1 LLVLIKNTLMAGTDV
16 KQAGY
21 VTQIIGPV
29 LDVVFPSGKL
39 PKVYNAIKIVGG
51 DDKVV
56 VCEVQQL
63 LGDNQ
68 VRAVSMSSTDGLKRG
83 IEVIDTGAPISVPVG
98 VPTLGRIFNVLG
110 EPVDE
115 LSEMSSTGET
125 LPIHRSAPA
134 FTDLETK
141 PAVFETG
148 IKVVDLLAP
157 YRRGGK
163 IGLFGGAGV
172 GKTVLIMEL
181 INNIAKAHGGVSVFG
196 GVGERTR
203 EGNDLYMEMKE
214 SGVINDAKLTDSKVA
229 LCYGQMNEPP
239 GARMRIGLTALTMAE
254 YFRDVNK
261 QDVLLFIDNIFRFV
275 QAGSEVSALLGRMP
289 SAVGYQPTLST
300 EMGGLQE
307 RITST
312 TQGSITS
319 IQAVYVPADDL
330 TDPAPATTFAHL
342 DATTV
347 LSRNLAAKG
356 IYPAVDPLDS
366 TSTMLQPEIVGSEHY
381 GIAQDVKETLQRY
394 KELQDIIA
402 ILGIDELSEDDKL
415 VVARARKI
423 ERFLSQ
429 PFFVAEI
436 FTGSPGKYVS
446 LEQTIKGFNMVLK
459 GELDALPEQAFYLV
473 GDIDEAISKA
483 ESMK

>member
-1 LLVLIKNTLMAGTDV
+1 MVNTASKTGFIS
-16 KQAGY
+16 
-21 VTQIIGPV
+21 QIIGPV
-29 LDVVFPSGKL
+29 LDIEFPNGEL
-39 PKVYNAIKIVGG
+39 PKIYNALVITADTGEEIT
-51 DDKVV
+51 
-56 VCEVQQL
+56 CEVQQL
-63 LGDNQ
+63 LGNNK
-68 VRAVSMSSTDGLKRG
+68 VRAVSMTSTDGLKRG
-83 IEVIDTGAPISVPVG
+83 ASVIDTGAPITVPVG
-98 VPTLGRIFNVLG
+98 TKTLGRIFNVLG
-110 EPVDE
+110 VPVDE
-115 LSEMSSTGET
+115 MGSCDAPSG
-125 LPIHRSAPA
+125 LPIHRPSPS

-141 PAVFETG
+141 PSIFETG
-148 IKVVDLLAP
+148 IKVVDILAP

-203 EGNDLYMEMKE
+203 EGNDLYCEMKE
-214 SGVINDAKLTDSKVA
+214 SGVINENKLDDSKVA
-229 LCYGQMNEPP
+229 LVYGQMNEPP
-239 GARMRIGLTALTMAE
+239 GARMRVGLTALTMAE

-300 EMGGLQE
+300 EMGVLQE

-312 TQGSITS
+312 NEGSITS

-347 LSRNLAAKG
+347 LSRGLASKG

-366 TSTMLQPEIVGSEHY
+366 TSTMLQPEIVGDVHY
-381 GIAQDVKETLQRY
+381 NTAQRIKETLQRY

-402 ILGIDELSEDDKL
+402 ILGLDELSEEDRL
-415 VVARARKI
+415 TVARARKV

-429 PFFVAEI
+429 PFFVAEV
-436 FTGSPGKYVS
+436 FTGSPGKYVA
-446 LEQTIKGFNMVLK
+446 LADAITGFNDVLDGK
-459 GELDALPEQAFYLV
+459 YDDLPEQAFYLV
-473 GDIDEAISKA
+473 GDVNEAIEKA
-483 ESMK
+483 EKLKG

>member
-1 LLVLIKNTLMAGTDV
+1 MVDTASKTGFIS
-16 KQAGY
+16 
-21 VTQIIGPV
+21 QIIGPV
-29 LDVVFPSGKL
+29 LDIEFPNGEI
-39 PKVYNAIKIVGG
+39 PKIYNALVVGEG
-51 DDKVV
+51 ESSVT
-56 VCEVQQL
+56 CEVQQL
-63 LGDNQ
+63 LGNNK
-68 VRAVSMSSTDGLKRG
+68 VRAVSMTSTDGLKRG
-83 IEVIDTGAPISVPVG
+83 ASVTDTGAPITVPVG
-98 VPTLGRIFNVLG
+98 TKTLGRIFNVLG
-110 EPVDE
+110 VPVDE
-115 LSEMSSTGET
+115 MGSCDAPSG
-125 LPIHRSAPA
+125 LPIHRPSPS

-141 PAVFETG
+141 PSIFETG

-203 EGNDLYMEMKE
+203 EGNDLYCEMKE
-214 SGVINDAKLTDSKVA
+214 SGVINEKNLDDSKVA
-229 LCYGQMNEPP
+229 LVYGQMNEPP
-239 GARMRIGLTALTMAE
+239 GARMRVGLTALTMAE

-289 SAVGYQPTLST
+289 SAVGYQPTLAT
-300 EMGGLQE
+300 EMGVLQE

-312 TQGSITS
+312 NEGSITS

-347 LSRNLAAKG
+347 LSRGLASKG

-366 TSTMLQPEIVGSEHY
+366 TSTMLQPEIVGDLHY
-381 GIAQDVKETLQRY
+381 DTAQRIKQTLQRY

-402 ILGIDELSEDDKL
+402 ILGLDELSEEDRQT
-415 VVARARKI
+415 VARARKV

-429 PFFVAEI
+429 PFFVAEV

-446 LEQTIKGFNMVLK
+446 LADGITGFNDVLDGK
-459 GELDALPEQAFYLV
+459 YDDLPEQAFYLV
-473 GDIDEAISKA
+473 GDMNEAIEKA
-483 ESMK
+483 EKLK